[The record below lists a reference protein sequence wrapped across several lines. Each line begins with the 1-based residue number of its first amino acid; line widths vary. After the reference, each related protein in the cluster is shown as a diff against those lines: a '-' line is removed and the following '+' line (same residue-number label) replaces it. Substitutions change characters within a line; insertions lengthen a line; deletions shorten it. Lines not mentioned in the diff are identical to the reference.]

1 MCLYH
6 TPFSQGSGII
16 KKEDM
21 ERLYPKEV
29 MGDYSKSAFSI
40 QQRNK
45 ETEKPWLCVQDLIER
60 DSSHTKSHMKQGGI
74 PTLSRGASEVTE
86 DCWETEIVLSG
97 MQTQR
102 LLMFQ
107 WTHIRNLY
115 ESLNQ

>member
-29 MGDYSKSAFSI
+29 VGDYSKSAFSI

-45 ETEKPWLCVQDLIER
+45 ETEKPLTVCTRPD
-60 DSSHTKSHMKQGGI
+60 
-74 PTLSRGASEVTE
+74 
-86 DCWETEIVLSG
+86 
-97 MQTQR
+97 
-102 LLMFQ
+102 
-107 WTHIRNLY
+107 
-115 ESLNQ
+115 